1 MSRAVRRI
9 TGNQAIKRG
18 VHNIQ
23 VIDQQKA
30 DALRRKVSIILAQLN
45 TSTPIYEFTTGEEV
59 QIDFRAKPFVLP
71 LELATH
77 IEVADEQLGLLRM
90 LHEAQD
96 TEGRTCII
104 DQVAVRYA
112 GLNGKLLV
120 FIAKFGGMA
129 SALALLKER
138 FLVDVAAEVMIPIAY
153 MLCSDYGWIPDS
165 ELDDLCNALR
175 ELAQQARKDFPAPN
189 PFPSVTR
196 GMMMPPPSQEFRLAS
211 SRANASERF
220 EHFATYICGQVATI
234 HYMRLKKELVEGAN
248 FEINQDRDRLA
259 DSLQQHRFSQKLI
272 EFLQFADREFEKAG
286 DEFLYKTC
294 IDQVRS
300 FYAELLSETADK
312 IAASRSITLDGEGV
326 DRTRPADVRK
336 FLLQSGFLSEQ
347 FKLLVE
353 GFYKFMSDEGTHTL
367 GSTKEVARVARN
379 LAIEIGLLITKR
391 VAEWK

>member
-1 MSRAVRRI
+1 M
-9 TGNQAIKRG
+9 
-18 VHNIQ
+18 
-23 VIDQQKA
+23 IDQQKA
-30 DALRRKVSIILAQLN
+30 DSLRRKVSIILKQLSD
-45 TSTPIYEFTTGEEV
+45 STPIYQLTTGENL
-59 QIDFRAKPFVLP
+59 QIDFREKPFVLP
-71 LELATH
+71 LDRTNH
-77 IEVADEQLGLLRM
+77 IELADEQLGLLRM

-96 TEGRTCII
+96 PEGRACII
-104 DQVAVRYA
+104 EEVAARYA

-120 FIAKFGGMA
+120 FVAKFGGMS
-129 SALALLKER
+129 SAIALLKER
-138 FLVDVAAEVMIPIAY
+138 FLVDIASEVMIPIAY

-165 ELDDLCNALR
+165 ELDDLCNSLC
-175 ELAQQARKDFPAPN
+175 ELVQQARKDFPDPKL
-189 PFPSVTR
+189 PSMPH
-196 GMMMPPPSQEFRLAS
+196 GMMMPPPSSEFRLAR
-211 SRANASERF
+211 SRASARERF

-234 HYMRLKKELVEGAN
+234 HYMRLKKELEEGAN

-259 DSLQQHRFSQKLI
+259 VSLQQHRFSQKLI

-312 IAASRSITLDGEGV
+312 IATSRSITLEDEGV
-326 DRTRPADVRK
+326 DRTRPAEVRK